1 MKTLKISLIC
11 SLLLFIAALQ
21 VTNAQKKIAAQESGN
36 STLSVKHLSIDNF
49 TVIDTAKYTVTYS
62 VQAMINPKYPKDI
75 VKEVMTLQI
84 GNKISK
90 IYNQT
95 LYENDSIDCWYIKK
109 GIVDHAGGGGKS
121 PVFPVDIYKNY
132 PKGSTTVTYR
142 LFRSKSVYR
151 YKETYPLNFNWQ
163 LSNEQKRILSYSCQK
178 ATCTFR
184 GRNYTAWF
192 APEIPIKEGPY
203 KFGGLPG
210 LILQMNDDS
219 CQYTFT
225 CIGIQK
231 AKPNTPI
238 KFWKWQYEDIARDKL
253 NSSLT
258 KVFNNQ
264 GRFLIA
270 SGVHAYVLEGNEKIE
285 TDLSKVENF
294 YSYNPIELK

>member
-1 MKTLKISLIC
+1 M
-11 SLLLFIAALQ
+11 
-21 VTNAQKKIAAQESGN
+21 NAQKKIPAQDEGN
-36 STLSVKHLSIDNF
+36 STLSVKHQSIDNF

-84 GNKISK
+84 GNKMSK

-95 LYENDSIDCWYIKK
+95 LYENDSIYWSYIKK
-109 GIVDHAGGGGKS
+109 GVSGTGRGQS

-151 YKETYPLNFNWQ
+151 YKETYPIHFNWQ
-163 LSNEQKRILSYSCQK
+163 LYDEQKRILSYTCQK

-184 GRNYTAWF
+184 GRHYTAWF

-210 LILQMNDDS
+210 LILQMNDDAS
-219 CQYTFT
+219 QYTFT
-225 CIGIQK
+225 CIGLQK
-231 AKPNTPI
+231 AEPNTPI
-238 KFWKWQYEDIARDKL
+238 KCWKWQYEDITRDKL

-258 KVFNNQ
+258 KIFNNQ
-264 GRFLIA
+264 GRFLVA
-270 SGVHAYVLEGNEKIE
+270 SGAKAYYYEGGEKIE
-285 TDLSKVENF
+285 SDLSKAEN
-294 YSYNPIELK
+294 YISYNPIELE